1 MKKLLILSAFVLA
14 TVALPLQLSYGFEV
28 FSKANFGTY
37 NAYGEK
43 SEFALSV
50 GGNGVWVTQEE
61 TRTRIMQ
68 YVGVFRAHMSEEIK
82 GLATFTQLEKYLNL
96 SQNVQPYILFGGGTL
111 WQIKDAEDLLMV
123 DLKFEFG
130 THLFDWISLG
140 IGVDYIPMEGPDA
153 TFTYLSLNLIPSL

>member
-1 MKKLLILSAFVLA
+1 MKKLLLILAVLI
-14 TVALPLQLSYGFEV
+14 VLPLQLSYGFEV

-61 TRTRIMQ
+61 TRTRVMQ
-68 YVGVFRAHMSEEIK
+68 YVGFFQAHMSDEIQ
-82 GLATFTQLEKYLNL
+82 GLTSFLQIEKYLNL
-96 SQNVQPYILFGGGTL
+96 SSGVQPYILFGGGGL
-111 WQIKDAEDLLMV
+111 WQIKDAEDLLQL

-130 THLFDWISLG
+130 THLFDWISVG
-140 IGVDYIPMEGPDA
+140 FGVDYIPMEGPNA
-153 TFTYLSLNLIPSL
+153 SFTYLSLNLIPSL